1 MKTIK
6 NKDGNVNMA
15 DLLKEIQY
23 KLRDYPNVK
32 NNMAQHPVFND
43 LLIKASDEQLA
54 FINDFFDE
62 DVEILFSDSRAGTG
76 KTFITVACCYAD
88 FLNHNKNMY
97 FVSAPVSDDI
107 GALPGSKFSKE
118 SVFFSGLYDALDEL
132 GLASSAIFESVE
144 NEDNITKDMFNVCWV
159 HAISHV
165 HMRGANVNCNLICEE
180 SQNFKRNELKKVLTR
195 VKEGSTVCVVGSSI
209 QIDLKNESK
218 SGFVPYLEHFKKY
231 PEARFHTLNQNFRSR
246 LSNFADDFKW

>member
-1 MKTIK
+1 
-6 NKDGNVNMA
+6 MA
-15 DLLKEIQY
+15 DKFRELEY
-23 KLRDYPNVK
+23 KLRGYDLVK
-32 NNMAQHPVFND
+32 HNMIKHSVFHD
-43 LLIKASDEQLA
+43 MLMKASDEQLDYME
-54 FINDFFDE
+54 DFFNP

-88 FLNHNKNMY
+88 YLNHNKNMY
-97 FVSAPVSDDI
+97 FVISPVSDDI

-132 GLASSAIFESVE
+132 GLAAERSIFEMTQEEE
-144 NEDNITKDMFNVCWV
+144 NINKEMFSHCWV
-159 HAISHV
+159 HAVSHV
-165 HMRGANVNCNLICEE
+165 HMRGANVNCNLVCEE

-209 QIDLKNESK
+209 QIDLKDEKK

-231 PEARFHTLNQNFRSR
+231 PEARFHTLHRNYRSR
-246 LSNFADDFKW
+246 LSNYADDYSW

>member
-1 MKTIK
+1 
-6 NKDGNVNMA
+6 MA
-15 DLLKEIQY
+15 DRSKEIEY
-23 KLRDYPNVK
+23 KLSEYPNVK
-32 NNMAQHPVFND
+32 YNMFKHSVFHD
-43 LLIKASDEQLA
+43 LLEKASDEQLA
-54 FINDFFDE
+54 YMEDFFDDE
-62 DVEILFSDSRAGTG
+62 VEIIFSDSRAGTG

-88 FLNHNKNMY
+88 YLNHNKNMT
-97 FVSAPVSDDI
+97 FVIAPVSDDI

-132 GLASSAIFESVE
+132 GLAAERTIFEMTQEEE
-144 NEDNITKDMFNVCWV
+144 NINKEMFSHCWV
-159 HAISHV
+159 HAVSHV
-165 HMRGANVNCNLICEE
+165 HMRGANVNCNMVCEE

-218 SGFVPYLEHFKKY
+218 SGFIPYLEHFKKY

>member
-1 MKTIK
+1 
-6 NKDGNVNMA
+6 MA
-15 DLLKEIQY
+15 DKFRELEY
-23 KLRDYPNVK
+23 KLRDYDLVK
-32 NNMAQHPVFND
+32 HNMLKHSVFHD
-43 LLIKASDEQLA
+43 MLAKASEEQLDYME
-54 FINDFFDE
+54 DFFNP

-88 FLNHNKNMY
+88 YLNHNKNMT
-97 FVSAPVSDDI
+97 FVIAPVSDDI

-132 GLASSAIFESVE
+132 GLAAERAIFEMTQEEE
-144 NEDNITKDMFNVCWV
+144 NINKEMFSHCWV

-165 HMRGANVNCNLICEE
+165 HMRGANVNCNLVCEE

-195 VKEGSTVCVVGSSI
+195 VKEGSTVAVVGSSI

-218 SGFVPYLEHFKKY
+218 SGFVPYIEHFKNY
-231 PEARFHTLNQNFRSR
+231 PQARFHTLHRNYRSR
-246 LSNFADDFKW
+246 LSNFADDYSW

>member
-1 MKTIK
+1 
-6 NKDGNVNMA
+6 MA
-15 DLLKEIQY
+15 DKFRELEY
-23 KLRDYPNVK
+23 KLRDYDLVK
-32 NNMAQHPVFND
+32 HNMSKHSVFHD
-43 LLIKASDEQLA
+43 MLMKASNEQLDYME
-54 FINDFFDE
+54 DFFNP

-88 FLNHNKNMY
+88 YLNHNKNMY
-97 FVSAPVSDDI
+97 FVISPVSDDI

-132 GLASSAIFESVE
+132 GLAAERAIFEMTQEEE
-144 NEDNITKDMFNVCWV
+144 NINKEMFSHCWV

-165 HMRGANVNCNLICEE
+165 HMRGANVNCNLVCEE

-195 VKEGSTVCVVGSSI
+195 IKEGSTVCVVGSSI

-231 PEARFHTLNQNFRSR
+231 PAARFHTLHRNYRSR
-246 LSNFADDFKW
+246 LSNYADDYSW